1 MFNAC
6 RPVVRHCEHGHIVC
20 VGDAECEEGHQ
31 VVQDEGQQV
40 QGLIGQ
46 LISVVS
52 PASCLG
58 RSSCIGQIHACM
70 GDKLSKLTEKKSNMS
85 NMPDPVVVPASSQH
99 TATVIFL
106 HGLGDSGNGWAPTI
120 SAIKP
125 PCVKLVCPSANK
137 MAVTLNSGF
146 QMPSWFDLKSLNP
159 NGPEDEAGVKAAA
172 EYVNKLIEA
181 EISAGI
187 ASSRIIIGGFSQGGA
202 LSLYTAVT
210 TRHRLGGVVALSCW
224 MPLHKQLATLDP
236 STVVNRDIPFLQ
248 AHGDVDPTVPCLWGQ
263 MTAQLLGNFLTKH
276 EFKLYKGLMH
286 SSNDDELKDVKQ
298 FIEKILQ

>member
-1 MFNAC
+1 M
-6 RPVVRHCEHGHIVC
+6 
-20 VGDAECEEGHQ
+20 
-31 VVQDEGQQV
+31 
-40 QGLIGQ
+40 
-46 LISVVS
+46 
-52 PASCLG
+52 
-58 RSSCIGQIHACM
+58 
-70 GDKLSKLTEKKSNMS
+70 
-85 NMPDPVVVPASSQH
+85 
-99 TATVIFL
+99 IFL

-248 AHGDVDPTVPCLWGQ
+248 V
-263 MTAQLLGNFLTKH
+263 K
-276 EFKLYKGLMH
+276 LMH
-286 SSNDDELKDVKQ
+286 FQKFSSLNIPICTDRG
-298 FIEKILQ
+298 

>member
-1 MFNAC
+1 M
-6 RPVVRHCEHGHIVC
+6 
-20 VGDAECEEGHQ
+20 
-31 VVQDEGQQV
+31 
-40 QGLIGQ
+40 
-46 LISVVS
+46 
-52 PASCLG
+52 
-58 RSSCIGQIHACM
+58 
-70 GDKLSKLTEKKSNMS
+70 
-85 NMPDPVVVPASSQH
+85 
-99 TATVIFL
+99 IFL

-248 AHGDVDPTVPCLWGQ
+248 V
-263 MTAQLLGNFLTKH
+263 K
-276 EFKLYKGLMH
+276 LMH
-286 SSNDDELKDVKQ
+286 FQKFSSLNIPICTDRDEPIQTLQPASWSSVRIGLCWSVFREAHTGGRVNPKSTLLKKGPGGV
-298 FIEKILQ
+298 EKIHTSFFLKASLMKGSLELPKIHDL